1 MFFRK
6 RYMSKGSAIV
16 GFLLCF
22 LGGMALMWGI
32 DRSGMGGAEAVADG
46 SVVSAEGTWAQGG
59 PVPVSSKDPSWG
71 SKNAPV
77 TIVEYSDFQ

>member
-1 MFFRK
+1 
-6 RYMSKGSAIV
+6 MSKGSAIV

-32 DRSGMGGAEAVADG
+32 DRSSGGHGDTELT
-46 SVVSAEGTWAQGG
+46 AEGDFAGEWSDQAAA
-59 PVPVSSKDPSWG
+59 VPVTSKDPSWG
-71 SKNAPV
+71 KRTAAV